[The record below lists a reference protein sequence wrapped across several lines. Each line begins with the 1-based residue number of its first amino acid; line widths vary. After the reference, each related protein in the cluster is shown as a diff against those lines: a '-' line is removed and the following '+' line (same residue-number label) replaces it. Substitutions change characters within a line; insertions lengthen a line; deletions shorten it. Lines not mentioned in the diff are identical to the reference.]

1 MLSLVGKMWLPNGD
15 CLGGD
20 WAGDKVTSA
29 TFHKGSFDDVPR
41 YVCMTVWSG
50 TYRNRPIKGIAV
62 ANITKTQK
70 SEDKMLFMTCDK
82 WQGLASQT
90 LHTIPVVVP
99 QAREMA
105 MALRYA

>member
-1 MLSLVGKMWLPNGD
+1 MWLPNGD

-41 YVCMTVWSG
+41 SDLFFFLRLTSDF
-50 TYRNRPIKGIAV
+50 RPIKGIAV

-70 SEDKMLFMTCDK
+70 SEDKMLFMTRDK
-82 WQGLASQT
+82 WQGLATQT
-90 LHTIPVVVP
+90 LQNLASVSVLPSAQEIHV
-99 QAREMA
+99 
-105 MALRYA
+105 ALSYFFLI